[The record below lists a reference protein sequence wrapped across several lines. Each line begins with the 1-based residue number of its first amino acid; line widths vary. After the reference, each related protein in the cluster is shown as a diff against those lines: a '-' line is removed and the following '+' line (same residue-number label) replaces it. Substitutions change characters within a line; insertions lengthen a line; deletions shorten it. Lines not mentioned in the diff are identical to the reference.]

1 MTHSTQT
8 TDTTQAILYCRTA
21 SERQNEHHAGI
32 SAQEDHCRAYAHAK
46 GYKVA
51 QVISETCLEGTVA
64 ERPGL
69 TTILVHM
76 DAHPDET
83 FVVIMVDPA
92 RIARDPDVCAAF
104 RNRLRG
110 RGARLE
116 CAALDLDDTPEAE
129 FSERILEARRKL
141 EDDLAA
147 KESV

>member
-1 MTHSTQT
+1 MTHSTQP

-21 SERQNEHHAGI
+21 SERQNEDHAGV
-32 SAQEDHCRAYAHAK
+32 SAQEGHCQAYATAK

-51 QVISETCLEGTVA
+51 QVISETCLEGTA
-64 ERPGL
+64 ADRPGL
-69 TTILVHM
+69 TAILDHM

-104 RNRLRG
+104 RNRLRD

-129 FSERILEARRKL
+129 FADRVLEARCNL

-147 KESV
+147 KEGA